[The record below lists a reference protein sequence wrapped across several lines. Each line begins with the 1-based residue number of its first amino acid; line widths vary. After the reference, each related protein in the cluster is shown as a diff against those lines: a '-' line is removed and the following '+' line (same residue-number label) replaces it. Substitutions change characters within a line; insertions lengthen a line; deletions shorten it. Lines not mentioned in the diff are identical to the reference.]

1 MIHIISAQYGLVAR
15 ESNVWYCDMQ
25 SVHAIMEGPKEYIYC
40 PFQDRNHFS
49 ILNISYQFFDVERK
63 LKRPVKIERPDWIY
77 KTLRQGSPIDQSILN
92 FYNDETSC
100 NCDFEDLMS
109 GHLKAL
115 NNDWD
120 KNVKKRARYDRIYYE
135 EQMNEKE

>member
-1 MIHIISAQYGLVAR
+1 
-15 ESNVWYCDMQ
+15 
-25 SVHAIMEGPKEYIYC
+25 
-40 PFQDRNHFS
+40 
-49 ILNISYQFFDVERK
+49 
-63 LKRPVKIERPDWIY
+63 
-77 KTLRQGSPIDQSILN
+77 
-92 FYNDETSC
+92 
-100 NCDFEDLMS
+100 MS